1 MDKLKIGNTTF
12 DLDYCKTMSPDRL
25 RIVYNGEPKETID
38 LLIGK
43 ISGETPEDDVDK
55 VKKVKEEKVKK

>member
-43 ISGETPEDDVDK
+43 ISGAKLKDVIDVVKEVK
-55 VKKVKEEKVKK
+55 VKK